1 MSLREKKKKKIV
13 NNAMMSVVEVD
24 IEEAGETSE
33 DLPLLQEATEV
44 VVQENTKLVH
54 QLISAKVISAGMM
67 IIVLLEID
75 MVVEQGHQ
83 AIVEEMRDVDT
94 DK

>member
-1 MSLREKKKKKIV
+1 MS
-13 NNAMMSVVEVD
+13 AVEVD
-24 IEEAGETSE
+24 IEEAAETSE
-33 DLPLLQEATEV
+33 DPPLLQEATEV

-54 QLISAKVISAGMM
+54 LLISTKVISAGMM

-83 AIVEEMRDVDT
+83 AIVEGMRDVDT